1 MAAPSSTPAK
11 AGQPSSRHTND
22 WPFMVQSRKPGDPA
36 GPSAWWAQ
44 RAVPGKA
51 LDLDPAVFG
60 WSDPRA
66 IAQALKDA
74 AEASERR
81 KAPAFQSAMSLL
93 TIHIN
98 RAGKQLPA
106 AQRTCLEAAKNE
118 LRALYGRTRQDRPGL
133 DASGRSG
140 ERGAS
145 VGAPQKFIE
154 RRSVPTS

>member
-1 MAAPSSTPAK
+1 MAAPSSTPMK
-11 AGQPSSRHTND
+11 ASRHTSD

-36 GPSAWWAQ
+36 GPGAWWAQ

-74 AEASERR
+74 AELSERR

-98 RAGKQLPA
+98 RAGRQLPA

-118 LRALYGRTRQDRPGL
+118 LRDLYGRTRQGPPGM

-140 ERGAS
+140 ERGAP
-145 VGAPQKFIE
+145 GAAPQEFIE